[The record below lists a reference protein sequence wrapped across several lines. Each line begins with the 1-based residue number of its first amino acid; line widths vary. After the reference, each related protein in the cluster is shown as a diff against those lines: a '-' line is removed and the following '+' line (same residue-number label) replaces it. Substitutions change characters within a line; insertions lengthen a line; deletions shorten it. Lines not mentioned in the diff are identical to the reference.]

1 MKSGFEW
8 KTDVDP
14 ITSGIWLSEAFVLKR
29 SNGEEI
35 AVLLMDTQGV
45 FDDMSTQ
52 RDWSTIVGISLLMSS
67 CIIFNVMFN
76 ISEDVFMTLN
86 TFLDYGLQA
95 AQTNTNSDDK
105 PFQTLVSNDLQ
116 K

>member
-1 MKSGFEW
+1 M
-8 KTDVDP
+8 
-14 ITSGIWLSEAFVLKR
+14 LKR

-45 FDDMSTQ
+45 FDDKSTQ

-67 CIIFNVMFN
+67 CIIFNVFNN

-86 TFLDYGLQA
+86 TFLEYGIQA
-95 AQTNTNSDDK
+95 AKANTDSNEK
-105 PFQTLVSNDLQ
+105 AFQTLVSNDLQ